1 MFPGRAVQ
9 PKNHE
14 KFAKRFRKR
23 NAKPSAENCS
33 GAKYVIIMLM
43 VILIDDL
50 QYALNQIKHL
60 SC

>member
-33 GAKYVIIMLM
+33 GAKYVIIMVM
-43 VILIDDL
+43 VIPIDL
-50 QYALNQIKHL
+50 QYALNEIKHL
-60 SC
+60 PC

>member
-14 KFAKRFRKR
+14 KCAKRFRKR

-33 GAKYVIIMLM
+33 GAKYVIMVM

-50 QYALNQIKHL
+50 QYALNEIKHL
-60 SC
+60 PC